1 MSEPLKIG
9 VLGAARISAET
20 LFPPINAIGGRV
32 VAVAARDR
40 KKAEQHA
47 AENGIERVAD
57 DYSALLADPEV
68 EAIYNPLPNALHTPW
83 NLKIIQAGK
92 HLLSEKPFASNAAE
106 ARLVHEAAVQRPDLV
121 VFNGFHYSY
130 HPTFQRFMEVLRSG
144 EIGEIQDLRV
154 VMTSNVP
161 DRNDIRWSWPL
172 AGGAIM
178 DVGCYCIDAIDQVS
192 DLLGGESELVSSVTG
207 HATGTDERVD
217 SWSRLTFRL
226 PNGAK
231 AIAESNL
238 LGPNEFTLTAIGSKG
253 SLRQCNLSYVH
264 TDDRL
269 IVCTNAGTRIENP
282 GRTRSFTYQMKAFK
296 DAIRHGKPYHT
307 TTATALRNMQVVDAA
322 YEMAGLPIRPSMS
335 DIESKLPVA
344 TTKN

>member
-9 VLGAARISAET
+9 VLGAARISTET

-40 KKAEQHA
+40 NKAEKYA

-57 DYSALLADPEV
+57 DYAALLADPEV
-68 EAIYNPLPNALHTPW
+68 EAVYNPLPNALHTPW
-83 NLKIIQAGK
+83 NLKTIEAGK

-106 ARLVHEAAVQRPDLV
+106 ARLIHEAAQQAPDLV

-144 EIGEIQDLRV
+144 EVGELQQLRV
-154 VMTSNVP
+154 VMTSDVP

-192 DLLGGESELVSSVTG
+192 ASLGGESELLSSMTG
-207 HATGTDERVD
+207 HAAGTDERVD

-226 PNGAK
+226 PNGAE
-231 AIAESNL
+231 ATAESNL
-238 LGPNEFTLTAIGSKG
+238 LGPREFTLTAIGSEG
-253 SLRQCNLSYVH
+253 SLRQSNLSYVH
-264 TDDRL
+264 TDDSL
-269 IVCTNAGTRIENP
+269 IISTRAGTRTENP
-282 GRTRSFTYQMKAFK
+282 GRTRSFTYQMKAFE
-296 DAIRHGKPYHT
+296 DAIRTGKSYHT
-307 TTATALRNMQVVDAA
+307 TTAAALRNMQMVDAA
-322 YEMAGLPIRPSMS
+322 YEMAGLPIRPSF
-335 DIESKLPVA
+335 EER
-344 TTKN
+344 